1 MTDKEMLELVS
12 SLSKLDEYRKK
23 QIVLLL
29 LSTTLNTFAAE
40 ELAGF
45 MVGLSENIEE
55 AETH

>member
-1 MTDKEMLELVS
+1 MTDKEMLELVY
-12 SLSKLDEYRKK
+12 SLNKLDEYRKK